1 MMKNDTDMR
10 QKRGKRMTYPKEI
23 MTISELMKMGFRRK
37 DLEAIYRLR
46 NQKIAWKSGTGG
58 RTSTIL
64 FSTEE
69 LEKFRIS
76 KCTGV

>member
-1 MMKNDTDMR
+1 
-10 QKRGKRMTYPKEI
+10 MTYPKPI
-23 MTISELMKMGFRRK
+23 MSISELMQMGFRRK
-37 DLEAIYRLR
+37 DLERIYRLR

-69 LEKFRIS
+69 LEKYRAS

>member
-1 MMKNDTDMR
+1 MTRIRDR
-10 QKRGKRMTYPKEI
+10 KRGKRMTYPKEI

-69 LEKFRIS
+69 LEKFRIN